1 MQDKLTLA
9 DQETL
14 QIIPETLSNPE
25 KGKVR
30 FLAGWV
36 AFKEQS
42 TCSNYITRNAGSK
55 HKHVQNNTKVEIALL
70 KVIKG
75 MICSRD
81 EVMRNTR
88 AKDTLKHMEYHNR
101 GGLTHVRD
109 EVFLF
114 FERMELCCQRIF
126 TRPLI
131 QQYRDQ
137 ALLHA
142 RKLVKE
148 DPLLLIAWRSML
160 RSCHFCD
167 NSFDSRGKC
176 KDTRMSFLINRL
188 SEALLDLF
196 YIKNHFICII
206 GSPEIRHSKL
216 MSMHLKYIKF

>member
-1 MQDKLTLA
+1 MMQEKLTSA
-9 DQETL
+9 DTASS
-14 QIIPETLSNPE
+14 QIVPLTLSNPE

-55 HKHVQNNTKVEIALL
+55 KENVQNNTKVEKALL

-75 MICSRD
+75 LICSRD

-88 AKDTLKHMEYHNR
+88 AKDTLNHMEYHNR

-114 FERMELCCQRIF
+114 FERLELCCQRIF
-126 TRPLI
+126 TI
-131 QQYRDQ
+131 TMIHQYRDQ

-148 DPLLLIAWRSML
+148 DPLLIIAWRSML
-160 RSCHFCD
+160 RSCHLGD
-167 NSFDSRGKC
+167 NSLDSRGKC
-176 KDTRMSFLINRL
+176 NLRVDHCPKEEKVNGTKSTN
-188 SEALLDLF
+188 LLLRFQNFWDL
-196 YIKNHFICII
+196 
-206 GSPEIRHSKL
+206 KL
-216 MSMHLKYIKF
+216 CWPMLTFR